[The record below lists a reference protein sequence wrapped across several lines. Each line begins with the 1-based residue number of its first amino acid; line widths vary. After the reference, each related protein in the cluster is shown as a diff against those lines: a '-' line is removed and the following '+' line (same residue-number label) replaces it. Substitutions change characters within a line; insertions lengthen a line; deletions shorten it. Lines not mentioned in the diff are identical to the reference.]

1 MSKVKEL
8 ISFYIRQINK
18 KSFNILLNGL
28 GYMSIIVIRR
38 DSVSKDNGISLD
50 FEKRFE
56 EQADIKGKLFRTLHA
71 LYRGHYKKL
80 FLSFLFFLLKHSPV
94 WILPIV
100 TANLINFAAAP
111 EDSNIRTLWIN
122 IIILTVVIM
131 QNLPSQILHISF
143 MSKAIRHVEAGLRST
158 LIRKL
163 QHLSISF
170 HGDLRSGKLQ
180 AKVLRDVEM
189 IEIMSKQIMLGVLP
203 AFMNVI
209 VAIIVT
215 ANRSWTVTSFFLIA
229 IPISIV
235 IVYFFRGKLNKRNRE
250 FREQVEEMSGQVA
263 ETVEMIPVTR
273 AHGLEKVE
281 INKMDTLLQHVR
293 GKGYKLDITEAIFG
307 ASNWVAFQ
315 LFQVLCLLFTVYL
328 AYQGRIPIGDVVLY
342 QTYFTQIL
350 MSISGVINIYPQ
362 LAKGFESVHS
372 ISEILFAKET
382 QEYQGKTKLKSL
394 EGNVQFD
401 HVYFKYRDSERHVL
415 NDFQLSV
422 KPGEMIAFVGESGAG
437 KSTIL
442 NLVTGFY
449 RPTSGIIKIDGIP
462 MDEIHMRRFRKK
474 IAVVPQNTI
483 LFSGTIRE
491 NITYGLADVSEQEV
505 HLAVKMA
512 NLSDII
518 EELPEGLETKIG
530 EHGDRLSG
538 GQRQRIAIARAFI
551 RNPQMIILDEA
562 TSALDNVSEK
572 LVQEAMKELTKGK
585 TTFIVA
591 HRLSTIQDA
600 DRIVVMKNGK
610 CVETGSYEQLLQ
622 KKGEFFMMKTAS
634 EEASSS

>member
-1 MSKVKEL
+1 M
-8 ISFYIRQINK
+8 F
-18 KSFNILLNGL
+18 
-28 GYMSIIVIRR
+28 
-38 DSVSKDNGISLD
+38 
-50 FEKRFE
+50 
-56 EQADIKGKLFRTLHA
+56 T
-71 LYRGHYKKL
+71 
-80 FLSFLFFLLKHSPV
+80 
-94 WILPIV
+94 
-100 TANLINFAAAP
+100 
-111 EDSNIRTLWIN
+111 
-122 IIILTVVIM
+122 
-131 QNLPSQILHISF
+131 
-143 MSKAIRHVEAGLRST
+143 
-158 LIRKL
+158 
-163 QHLSISF
+163 
-170 HGDLRSGKLQ
+170 
-180 AKVLRDVEM
+180 
-189 IEIMSKQIMLGVLP
+189 
-203 AFMNVI
+203 
-209 VAIIVT
+209 
-215 ANRSWTVTSFFLIA
+215 
-229 IPISIV
+229 
-235 IVYFFRGKLNKRNRE
+235 FFRGKLNKRNRE

-315 LFQVLCLLFTVYL
+315 LFQVLSLLFTVYL

-474 IAVVPQNTI
+474 NCRCASKHDSLLRYDQRKYNIWT
-483 LFSGTIRE
+483 SGC
-491 NITYGLADVSEQEV
+491 
-505 HLAVKMA
+505 
-512 NLSDII
+512 
-518 EELPEGLETKIG
+518 IG
-530 EHGDRLSG
+530 TRSSSCG
-538 GQRQRIAIARAFI
+538 
-551 RNPQMIILDEA
+551 
-562 TSALDNVSEK
+562 
-572 LVQEAMKELTKGK
+572 
-585 TTFIVA
+585 
-591 HRLSTIQDA
+591 
-600 DRIVVMKNGK
+600 KNG
-610 CVETGSYEQLLQ
+610 QL
-622 KKGEFFMMKTAS
+622 K
-634 EEASSS
+634 